1 MHVDGEGTACYE
13 FKPESGSVG
22 CLWKHIPLIP
32 EDVGKVK
39 GARAEA
45 RGDILRVFYRLFSG
59 GKLRRFVAEIDRSS
73 GTLVTYGDRVE
84 EVVQQ
89 VLEEARRVRPSS
101 LKEFMI
107 LFVNSIQSI
116 YHDELAEI
124 DALVENIVPRLMM
137 GEKEREDL
145 TRIYHR
151 LRNLHRAVH
160 DLIFFAKRAESFLGL
175 GTALSSGPTFFEGMV
190 STTLD
195 RFMELFML
203 YYTVV
208 GEKTNRVVTRLTVIS
223 SIFLPLT
230 LIASIYGMNFR
241 YMPELYIPW
250 AYPAVLA
257 GMLVI
262 AVTQIIY
269 FRRKGWL

>member
-1 MHVDGEGTACYE
+1 LRDSEGTACYE
-13 FKPESGSVG
+13 FRPESEGIG
-22 CLWKHIPLIP
+22 CLWKHVPSLP
-32 EDVGKVK
+32 EDVGKVR

-45 RGDILRVFYRLFSG
+45 KGEVLRVFFRVFSG
-59 GKLRRFVAEIDRSS
+59 GRLRRFVAEIDRSGGS
-73 GTLVTYGDRVE
+73 IVTYGDKVE

-89 VLEEARRVRPSS
+89 VLEEAKRVRPSS
-101 LKEFMI
+101 LKEFI
-107 LFVNSIQSI
+107 AVLVNGVQSI

-124 DALVENIVPRLMM
+124 DAMVENIVPKLMK
-137 GEKEREDL
+137 GEKGRDDF

-160 DLIFFAKRAESFLGL
+160 DLIFFAERAEGFLGL
-175 GTALSSGPTFFEGMV
+175 GTVLSSGPTYFEGMV

-195 RFMELFML
+195 RFMDLFML

-257 GMLVI
+257 GMFTI
-262 AVTQIIY
+262 ALAQVIY
-269 FRRKGWL
+269 FRMKGWL

>member
-1 MHVDGEGTACYE
+1 LHDEGTACYE
-13 FKPESGSVG
+13 FRSESGGVG
-22 CLWKHIPLIP
+22 CLWKHVPKLP
-32 EDVGKVK
+32 EDVGKVR

-45 RGDILRVFYRLFSG
+45 RGDVLRVFIRVFSG
-59 GKLRRFVAEIDRSS
+59 GRLRRLVAEIDRSS
-73 GTLVTYGDRVE
+73 GSLVTYGERVDD
-84 EVVQQ
+84 VVRQ

-101 LKEFMI
+101 LNEFMAV
-107 LFVNSIQSI
+107 FVNGVQSI

-124 DALVENIVPRLMM
+124 DALVENIVPKLMK
-137 GEKEREDL
+137 GEKGRDDF

-160 DLIFFAKRAESFLGL
+160 DLIFFAERVEGFLGL
-175 GTALSSGPTFFEGMV
+175 GNVLSSGPTYFEGMV

-195 RFMELFML
+195 RFMDLFML

-241 YMPELYIPW
+241 YMPELRIPW

-257 GMLVI
+257 AMLTI
-262 AVTQIIY
+262 AAAQIIY

>member
-1 MHVDGEGTACYE
+1 MRDDAGTACYE
-13 FKPESGSVG
+13 SRPESGSIG
-22 CLWKHIPLIP
+22 CLWKHVPSLP
-32 EDVGKVK
+32 EDVGKVR

-45 RGDILRVFYRLFSG
+45 RGDVLRVFFRVFSG
-59 GKLRRFVAEIDRSS
+59 GRLRKFVAEIDRSA
-73 GTLVTYGDRVE
+73 GTIVTYGEKVE
-84 EVVQQ
+84 EVVEQ

-101 LKEFMI
+101 LREFMAV
-107 LFVNSIQSI
+107 FVNGVQSV

-124 DALVENIVPRLMM
+124 DALVENIVPKLMR
-137 GEKEREDL
+137 GEKGRDGF
-145 TRIYHR
+145 TRIYNR

-160 DLIFFAKRAESFLGL
+160 DLIFFAERTEGFLGL
-175 GTALSSGPTFFEGMV
+175 GTVLSSGPTYFEGMV

-195 RFMELFML
+195 RFMDLFML

-223 SIFLPLT
+223 SLFLPLT

-257 GMLVI
+257 GMLAIGV
-262 AVTQIIY
+262 AQVIY

>member
-1 MHVDGEGTACYE
+1 MRDDAGTACYE
-13 FKPESGSVG
+13 FRPQSGSIG
-22 CLWKHIPLIP
+22 CLWKHIPSLP
-32 EDVGKVK
+32 EDVGKVR

-45 RGDILRVFYRLFSG
+45 RGDVLRVFFRVFSG
-59 GKLRRFVAEIDRSS
+59 GRLRKFVAEIDRSA
-73 GTLVTYGDRVE
+73 GTIVTYGEKVE
-84 EVVQQ
+84 EVVEQ

-101 LKEFMI
+101 LKEFMAV
-107 LFVNSIQSI
+107 FVNGVQSV

-124 DALVENIVPRLMM
+124 DSLVENIVPKLMR
-137 GEKEREDL
+137 GEKGRDDF
-145 TRIYHR
+145 TRIYNR

-160 DLIFFAKRAESFLGL
+160 DLIFFAERTEGFLGL
-175 GTALSSGPTFFEGMV
+175 GTVLSSGPTYFEGMV

-195 RFMELFML
+195 RFMDLFML
-203 YYTVV
+203 YYTVI

-257 GMLVI
+257 GMLAIGV
-262 AVTQIIY
+262 AQVIY

>member
-1 MHVDGEGTACYE
+1 MRDNEGTACYE
-13 FKPESGSVG
+13 FRPESVGAG
-22 CLWKHIPLIP
+22 CLWKHIPSLP
-32 EDVGKVK
+32 EDVGKVR

-45 RGDILRVFYRLFSG
+45 RGDVLRVFFRVFSG
-59 GKLRRFVAEIDRSS
+59 GRLRRFVAEIDRSV
-73 GTLVTYGDRVE
+73 GTLATYGDRVE
-84 EVVQQ
+84 EIVQQ

-101 LKEFMI
+101 LREFI
-107 LFVNSIQSI
+107 AVFVNGVQSI

-124 DALVENIVPRLMM
+124 DALVEKIVPRIMK
-137 GEKEREDL
+137 GEKERSDF

-160 DLIFFAKRAESFLGL
+160 DLIFFAERAEGFLGL
-175 GTALSSGPTFFEGMV
+175 GTALSSGPTYFEGMV
-190 STTLD
+190 STTID
-195 RFMELFML
+195 RFMDLFML

-241 YMPELYIPW
+241 YMPELYINW

-257 GMLVI
+257 GML
-262 AVTQIIY
+262 AVAVAQVIY

>member
-1 MHVDGEGTACYE
+1 MHDSEGTTCYG
-13 FKPESGSVG
+13 FRPESGGIG
-22 CLWKHIPLIP
+22 CLWKHIPSLP
-32 EDVGKVK
+32 KDVGKVR

-45 RGDILRVFYRLFSG
+45 RGDVLRVFFRVFSG
-59 GKLRRFVAEIDRSS
+59 GRLRRFVAEIDRSAGS
-73 GTLVTYGDRVE
+73 IVTYGDKVE

-101 LKEFMI
+101 LKEFI
-107 LFVNSIQSI
+107 AVFVNGIQSI

-124 DALVENIVPRLMM
+124 DALVENIVPKLMK
-137 GEKEREDL
+137 GEKGMDDF

-160 DLIFFAKRAESFLGL
+160 DLIFFAERSEGFLSL
-175 GTALSSGPTFFEGMV
+175 GTVLSSGPTYFEGMV

-195 RFMELFML
+195 RFMDLFML

-241 YMPELYIPW
+241 YMPELYVPW

-257 GMLVI
+257 GMLAI
-262 AVTQIIY
+262 AVAQVIY